1 MANKRSQ
8 KNRYQN
14 TKTAASENRRRRL
27 IVVAQVMT
35 GAAIII
41 GMSLLFVFSH
51 DWITQCDY
59 FRAEKVTVE
68 GTDRLDSV
76 AIQKVAH
83 IWEGVNILS
92 INLATVRKR
101 LISEPWIADADI
113 RRDLPSAI
121 TIHIEEHRPLAVID
135 LGRMFLINTE
145 GAIFKETE
153 KERFSALPVIKGVD
167 YPEWKGREPK
177 HAKAFSSVMAVLR
190 LGSRPGSPLPNQ
202 RIEKI
207 IVDDQMGLTLE
218 TAGRIAVV
226 SLGYGDYK
234 EKYRRFEKICAH
246 IEPSADDRQFYEMDL
261 KNPDRV
267 VARPAEAA
275 NQTVAGKGGLT

>member
-1 MANKRSQ
+1 MTKRNR

-14 TKTAASENRRRRL
+14 PNTEASQNRRRPIAL
-27 IVVAQVMT
+27 IAQAMT
-35 GAAIII
+35 GGAVII

-51 DWITQCDY
+51 DWVTQCDY

-68 GTDRLDSV
+68 GTDRLDPV

-92 INLATVRKR
+92 VNLTSVRKR

-121 TIHIEEHRPLAVID
+121 TIRIDEHQPLAIID

-153 KERFSALPVIKGVD
+153 KERFPALPVIKGVN
-167 YPEWKGREPK
+167 YPEWKGRDQQ

-202 RIEKI
+202 EIEKI
-207 IVDDQMGLTLE
+207 IVDEQMGLTLTTE
-218 TAGRIAVV
+218 DRLAVIT
-226 SLGYGDYK
+226 LGYGDYK
-234 EKYRRFEKICAH
+234 KKYRRFEKICAH
-246 IEPSADDRQFYEMDL
+246 MKPSADDRQFYEMDL

-275 NQTVAGKGGLT
+275 SQTVAGKGGLT